1 MAAVYDPDLATL
13 AGALTPL
20 PSLYFWDVWNKVTCP
35 TLLLRGEHSTVFPKS
50 VAEWMLIQHEGA
62 QLVEIP
68 DCGHAPLL
76 MSPLEID
83 VIARFVGADSAARAV
98 EADAMQT
105 A

>member
-1 MAAVYDPDLATL
+1 
-13 AGALTPL
+13 
-20 PSLYFWDVWNKVTCP
+20 
-35 TLLLRGEHSTVFPKS
+35 
-50 VAEWMLIQHEGA
+50 MLIQHEGA

-76 MSPLEID
+76 MSPFEID